1 MAISSRPRG
10 GDPDLLG
17 IGALAERTGY
27 RASALRFYE
36 DIGLLEPALRASG
49 RRRYTPDAVHHVG
62 LIALC
67 QDAGFSLDEIRRL
80 MPHDRGSRRRWE
92 DLAQGKLRQL
102 DDAIRTARA
111 ARRLLRETIACRCT
125 QLGGCELVR
134 AAGERRRSHRRRR
147 MLP

>member
-1 MAISSRPRG
+1 MPRPAAPAR
-10 GDPDLLG
+10 LS

-36 DIGLLEPALRASG
+36 EIGLLEPALRSSG
-49 RRRYTPDAVHHVG
+49 RRQYSPDAVQRVG

-67 QDAGFSLDEIRRL
+67 QDAGFSLEEIRRL
-80 MPHDRGSRRRWE
+80 LRHDRGSRGRWE
-92 DLAQGKLRQL
+92 SLAQGKLRQL
-102 DDAIRTARA
+102 DETIRRARA

-125 QLGGCELVR
+125 RLEGCELVR
-134 AAGERRRSHRRRR
+134 AAGERRRTHRRPR